1 MDLLAELI
9 QEISYGISGP
19 PQPGDT
25 VVEILSSGTNVGA
38 HAEWVA
44 EAG

>member
-1 MDLLAELI
+1 MDPLAALI
-9 QEISYGISGP
+9 QEINYGISGP

-25 VVEILSSGTNVGA
+25 VLEVLPPGA
-38 HAEWVA
+38 DGRPHAEWVA